1 MSYIVP
7 LEQVIEDFE
16 NTRASYR
23 EFTKRGDN
31 NKDTLMEFQS
41 RFVDIKSNLR
51 YWRAKVMSQYTL
63 RDEKSCTAIKFR
75 IAVAM
80 VRDEYEF
87 AEGEKPMYEKAPS
100 IANAEK
106 FASASKQYREF
117 VEQRAFAKE
126 SLANVSDLRDDCASY
141 IMEIRDRL
149 K

>member
-1 MSYIVP
+1 MRN
-7 LEQVIEDFE
+7 LEDIIDDFE
-16 NTRASYR
+16 ETRKSYR
-23 EFTKRGDN
+23 DFTKLDGN
-31 NKDTLMEFQS
+31 NKETLMEFQS
-41 RFVDIKSNLR
+41 RFVDIKSDLR

-80 VRDEYEF
+80 VRDEYQF
-87 AEGEKPMYEKAPS
+87 ADDEKAMYEKAPS

-106 FASASKQYREF
+106 FASATRQYKQF

-126 SLANVSDLRDDCASY
+126 SLANVSDLRDDCSSY
-141 IMEIRDRL
+141 LMEIRDRL